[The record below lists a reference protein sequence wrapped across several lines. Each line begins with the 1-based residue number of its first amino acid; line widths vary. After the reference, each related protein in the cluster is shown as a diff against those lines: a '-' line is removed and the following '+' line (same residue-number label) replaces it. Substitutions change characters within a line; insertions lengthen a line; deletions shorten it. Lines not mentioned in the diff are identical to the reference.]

1 MTFFESSA
9 RSILL
14 FERDLFGK
22 PVPTFPDHAL
32 EPFFDRFLA
41 ANRFPP
47 RDLVRG
53 HASLEN
59 ALLSSPSGTGSH
71 ASRRPGHV
79 RDPLVPRIHRRASR
93 HRCRDRPAPAESGS
107 PEGCWRGRSWR
118 YPWEYPGAR
127 GTAAPAPPMT
137 FQAAVAALAQAWEW
151 ERAWGSAPQSEPVRR
166 WRPKPENCPAR
177 PGA

>member
-32 EPFFDRFLA
+32 EPFFDRFLDG
-41 ANRFPP
+41 NRYPP
-47 RDLVRG
+47 PDLVRG

-59 ALLSSPSGTGSH
+59 ALLSAPSGTGSH

-79 RDPLVPRIHRRASR
+79 RVPLVRRIHRLASR

-127 GTAAPAPPMT
+127 GTAAPAPPMRV
-137 FQAAVAALAQAWEW
+137 QAAVAALAQAGEG
-151 ERAWGSAPQSEPVRR
+151 ERGGGAAPQTGPGRR
-166 WRPKPENCPAR
+166 
-177 PGA
+177 

>member
-32 EPFFDRFLA
+32 EPFFDAFSR
-41 ANRFPP
+41 REPVPTPGSGP
-47 RDLVRG
+47 RACFAR
-53 HASLEN
+53 N

-93 HRCRDRPAPAESGS
+93 HRCRDRPAPAESDHRKDAGGTFLAIS
-107 PEGCWRGRSWR
+107 LGISWR
-118 YPWEYPGAR
+118 ARNSGA
-127 GTAAPAPPMT
+127 GTPMR

-151 ERAWGSAPQSEPVRR
+151 ERAWGSAPQ
-166 WRPKPENCPAR
+166 RPKPENCPAR
-177 PGA
+177 SGA